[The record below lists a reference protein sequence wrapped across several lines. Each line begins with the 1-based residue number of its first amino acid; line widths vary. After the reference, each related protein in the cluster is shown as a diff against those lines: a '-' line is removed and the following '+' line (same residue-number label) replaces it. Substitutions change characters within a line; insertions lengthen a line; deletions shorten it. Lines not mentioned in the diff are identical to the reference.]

1 MCKILNDSQWQCLS
15 QPVSE
20 HIVCCSTA
28 VMYIAWTQTEGHDK
42 QSLLHLFGVIVGVI
56 VFLYCSTF
64 CTFRQE
70 RLRQPVAVFVTTC
83 YSWCYYCECFT
94 NVRLWYFLK
103 WPCSADRMLK
113 SNFWLPYGCVS
124 VVYIFD
130 AQTGK
135 AMGDG
140 KPVTHK
146 VSALCSVLEW
156 LSFLTFS

>member
-1 MCKILNDSQWQCLS
+1 MCKILNDSQWLCLS

-28 VMYIAWTQTEGHDK
+28 VIYIAGTQTEGHDK
-42 QSLLHLFGVIVGVI
+42 QSLLHLFGVICGCDSFPVL
-56 VFLYCSTF
+56 LYTLYSQTGK
-64 CTFRQE
+64 
-70 RLRQPVAVFVTTC
+70 VTTASSC
-83 YSWCYYCECFT
+83 VSYNLLF
-94 NVRLWYFLK
+94 VMLVLWVFYKCQTLIFPEVTLLT
-103 WPCSADRMLK
+103 DRMLK
-113 SNFWLPYGCVS
+113 SIFWRAYCCVS

-146 VSALCSVLEW
+146 VSALCSVLEL